1 MATRTHQAGMSLISL
16 LIGATIGILLTGA
29 AGKVYLDSRIAFA
42 TNEVVGAT
50 MENGRFA
57 IDDLRRTLVMAGRL
71 LQPDTLPFGDPST
84 ELLDG
89 QNPGSSDRIA
99 VIYGSKRGCYD
110 SQTDAN
116 RCQIDCLGHD
126 IDKYYG
132 TVIDDSDLVNR
143 LAPEA
148 KIEFYLS
155 TSAEGVSQLMC
166 SVDDGHPEPL
176 ASGIETFQ
184 VLYGWDTDGD
194 RYPNRYV
201 NATTA
206 TANGLWSPKG
216 RIVALRIGVLASSAD
231 MTLPQAARTME
242 ETDFEVLDVTHSVS
256 PPAGSSKLDK
266 YYRVYTS
273 TISLRNL
280 EAVEQ

>member
-1 MATRTHQAGMSLISL
+1 MATRTHQTGMSLISL

-29 AGKVYLDSRIAFA
+29 AGKVYLDSRMAFA
-42 TNEVVGAT
+42 ANEVVSAT

-71 LQPDTLPFGDPST
+71 LQPDAPPFGDAST
-84 ELLDG
+84 EMLDG
-89 QNPGSSDRIA
+89 QDPGASDRIA
-99 VIYGSKRGCYD
+99 VIYGSKEGCDD
-110 SQTDAN
+110 SATDAN
-116 RCQIDCLGHD
+116 RCQLDCLGNP
-126 IDKYYG
+126 IDGGNTTPYQ
-132 TVIDDSDLVNR
+132 
-143 LAPEA
+143 A

-155 TSAEGVSQLMC
+155 TSAQGGNQLMC

-231 MTLPQAARTME
+231 MTLPQTARTE
-242 ETDFEVLDVTHSVS
+242 GETPFDVLDVTHTVS
-256 PPAGSSKLDK
+256 PPSGSSKLDK

>member
-1 MATRTHQAGMSLISL
+1 MSLISL

-29 AGKVYLDSRIAFA
+29 AGKVYLDSRMAFA
-42 TNEVVGAT
+42 TNEIVGTT

-89 QNPGSSDRIA
+89 QDPGASDRIA
-99 VIYGSKRGCYD
+99 VIYGSKEGCDD
-110 SQTDAN
+110 SATDAN
-116 RCQIDCLGHD
+116 RCQLDCLGNP
-126 IDKYYG
+126 IDGSNTTPYQ
-132 TVIDDSDLVNR
+132 
-143 LAPEA
+143 A

-155 TSAEGVSQLMC
+155 TSEQGIRQLIC
-166 SVDDGHPEPL
+166 SVDGTAQPL

-231 MTLPQAARTME
+231 MTLPQAARTE
-242 ETDFEVLDVTHSVS
+242 GEKSFVVLDVTHTVS
-256 PPAGSSKLDK
+256 PLSGSSKLDK

>member
-1 MATRTHQAGMSLISL
+1 MNMATRTHQTGMSLISL

-29 AGKVYLDSRIAFA
+29 AGKVYLDSRMAFA
-42 TNEVVGAT
+42 ANEVVSAT

-71 LQPDTLPFGDPST
+71 LQPDTLPFGDPDT
-84 ELLDG
+84 ELLDD
-89 QNPGSSDRIA
+89 QDPGASDRIA
-99 VIYGSKRGCYD
+99 VIYASKDGCDD
-110 SQTDAN
+110 SDTDAN
-116 RCQIDCLGHD
+116 RCQLDCFGEP
-126 IDKYYG
+126 INAG
-132 TVIDDSDLVNR
+132 NT
-143 LAPEA
+143 A
-148 KIEFYLS
+148 KIEFYLA
-155 TSAEGVSQLMC
+155 TEEGVTQLMC
-166 SVDDGHPEPL
+166 SVNDGEAQPL

-231 MTLPQAARTME
+231 MTLPQAARTE
-242 ETDFEVLDVTHSVS
+242 GEKPFDVLDVKYTVS
-256 PPAGSSKLDK
+256 PPSGSSKLDK